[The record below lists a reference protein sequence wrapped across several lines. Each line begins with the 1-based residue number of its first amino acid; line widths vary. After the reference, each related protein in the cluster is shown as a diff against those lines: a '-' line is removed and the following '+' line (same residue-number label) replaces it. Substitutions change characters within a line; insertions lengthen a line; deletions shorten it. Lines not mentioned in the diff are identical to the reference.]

1 MQSPV
6 NQHVSRNPRAFQA
19 LLGRR
24 GASLVLIVLLLPIFV
39 GMVAFAVDFGL
50 MTLLRA
56 QIQNAVDA
64 GTLAASLKLKEDP
77 KAIAEAEAAAREF
90 VQLNRVGSQITVPE
104 DAIDVE
110 VGVWDDDKQTF
121 TATTDE
127 PNAVR
132 VFARQDNERYFFA
145 QIFGHTTFGAP
156 ASAIAAA
163 SQLELDIML
172 VLDLSG
178 SMADEGRIQ
187 ALWNAAPV
195 FVNMVEGIG
204 GENQI
209 GVMGLSADPST
220 YKNGYDSG
228 LHPTPDHHV
237 GVLESKLTDN
247 FTALKSSV
255 LTEKKLTPGKY
266 QPWTGTGAALGDAA
280 HYITYGKEARS
291 KAEKIIV
298 LMSDGYANR
307 PSANGPQYALDMAK
321 YAADRDITVYTIS
334 LGDDAD
340 VAFMEEMA
348 QITGGSHFDAT
359 GSGEADLTQKLTEAF
374 QYVTDA
380 IKDTQ
385 LVQ

>member
-1 MQSPV
+1 
-6 NQHVSRNPRAFQA
+6 
-19 LLGRR
+19 
-24 GASLVLIVLLLPIFV
+24 
-39 GMVAFAVDFGL
+39 